1 MPACCS
7 VCLTV
12 IRSNSVH
19 RTFVLL
25 LQSAITFHGCKVS
38 YKQSRAFRDRG
49 RAANGARLSK
59 TQLSSFLLDCQALFS
74 KKIFDFL
81 TELN

>member
-1 MPACCS
+1 
-7 VCLTV
+7 
-12 IRSNSVH
+12 
-19 RTFVLL
+19 
-25 LQSAITFHGCKVS
+25 VS